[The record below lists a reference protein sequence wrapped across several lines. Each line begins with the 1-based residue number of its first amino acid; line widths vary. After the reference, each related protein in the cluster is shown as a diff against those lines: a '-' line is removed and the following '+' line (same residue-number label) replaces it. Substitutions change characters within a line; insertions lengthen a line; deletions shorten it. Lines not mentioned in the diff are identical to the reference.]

1 MYRSNKACFLLKKKF
16 ENIKHTQAK
25 RSKIYSV
32 FNENLENAEFSIIH
46 VWNKTKSHATF
57 DRFFF

>member
-1 MYRSNKACFLLKKKF
+1 MFPVKKKKF
-16 ENIKHTQAK
+16 ENIKHTQTK
-25 RSKIYSV
+25 RSKISSV

-57 DRFFF
+57 DRSFF